1 MNMQML
7 SPTLSFSEF
16 SLRLSLRERR
26 ILEHFSTSISVM
38 GNRSMLKLIQ
48 LMLGKGFS
56 REMMRQTEWNLR
68 EKAPYLP
75 PIDDSSFSHYSI
87 MMNIIIWNYREA
99 LKPSFQSDVRELIT
113 KYDSAI
119 LVIMETHISGDR
131 AKEITNRLPFQGA
144 IHTDTIGY
152 ARGMLLLWNV
162 DEVEVSNLTSNE
174 QEIHAIVKVNSSNL
188 SWLFY
193 AIYASRRYRERC
205 LLWNNLSNVAQAHSL
220 PWIIGGDFNEMLSS
234 DDKFSGRPIIPTRA
248 LLFKECLDDYNMA
261 DLGFQGPRFIW
272 TNKHDITSLIQDWI
286 GFLPILLGV

>member
-99 LKPSFQSDVRELIT
+99 LKPH
-113 KYDSAI
+113 K
-119 LVIMETHISGDR
+119 
-131 AKEITNRLPFQGA
+131 
-144 IHTDTIGY
+144 
-152 ARGMLLLWNV
+152 
-162 DEVEVSNLTSNE
+162 
-174 QEIHAIVKVNSSNL
+174 
-188 SWLFY
+188 
-193 AIYASRRYRERC
+193 
-205 LLWNNLSNVAQAHSL
+205 
-220 PWIIGGDFNEMLSS
+220 
-234 DDKFSGRPIIPTRA
+234 
-248 LLFKECLDDYNMA
+248 
-261 DLGFQGPRFIW
+261 
-272 TNKHDITSLIQDWI
+272 
-286 GFLPILLGV
+286 